1 MCCHWLSLC
10 HLGVTA
16 TPRAMATTAMKT
28 IAVKIV
34 VMIAVIVIIDVIV
47 VIEQGGA
54 DNAGGIH
61 ELFAQYIM
69 HLGEAELKTKAE
81 ANTQE
86 EANSKAEANIKAGR
100 KRQRHSDFVKALP
113 VSDIVADD
121 DALAI
126 ADVTQTIFCPDD
138 QDANLPLP
146 KCIKLENNAD
156 TSMRVSVPS
165 GHDT

>member
-1 MCCHWLSLC
+1 
-10 HLGVTA
+10 
-16 TPRAMATTAMKT
+16 MATTAMKT

-69 HLGEAELKTKAE
+69 HLGEAELKTKAEANTQEEANSKAE